1 MSNTPL
7 PRVPGFDLSEEPS
20 HPTTTT
26 TRVAKPDNAT
36 VVLRGVSVPLNSDVG
51 GAFIT
56 DLSRNKERLFSD
68 QRVCE
73 KYDISETDW
82 TEITQSKAIR
92 LAVNAEHE
100 RRMLNGIAAQ
110 ESAAKIFTEEGPQT
124 LASILRDQRASP
136 RHRISAAQELRHT
149 ARSGDEKPGTD
160 TDRVIVTINLGNDE
174 KLVVDSGPLP
184 PKRAK
189 EALDAET
196 ER

>member
-20 HPTTTT
+20 HRTTTT
-26 TRVAKPDNAT
+26 TRAAKPDNAT

-82 TEITQSKAIR
+82 TAITQNKAIR

-100 RRMLNGIAAQ
+100 RRML
-110 ESAAKIFTEEGPQT
+110 T
-124 LASILRDQRASP
+124 
-136 RHRISAAQELRHT
+136 
-149 ARSGDEKPGTD
+149 
-160 TDRVIVTINLGNDE
+160 
-174 KLVVDSGPLP
+174 
-184 PKRAK
+184 
-189 EALDAET
+189 
-196 ER
+196 